1 MLLGKNVHN
10 WSKYQWSYPG
20 YQRFF
25 SRVRRGARRT
35 QADTSSTNF
44 RRPLQSLLLRY
55 TAENSQ
61 VTYFYYA
68 LSPCANTIF
77 QKLAVFVYT
86 KSWSR
91 DQVMKRAYYFNV
103 VLIIQCPFSW
113 YITIGFVSFLC
124 LFNLPLLYESP
135 FSAGHKKN
143 FICSMLSGKDLSL
156 SNTH

>member
-1 MLLGKNVHN
+1 MYTIGPNINDPTLGTR
-10 WSKYQWSYPG
+10 G
-20 YQRFF
+20 FF
-25 SRVRRGARRT
+25 LACDEEHVGHRP
-35 QADTSSTNF
+35 TSSTNF

-77 QKLAVFVYT
+77 QKLTVFVFT

-91 DQVMKRAYYFNV
+91 DQVMKRAHYFNV
-103 VLIIQCPFSW
+103 VLTIRCPFSW
-113 YITIGFVSFLC
+113 YITIGFVSFRC

-135 FSAGHKKN
+135 SSAGHKKN
-143 FICSMLSGKDLSL
+143 FICSMLPWKDLSL

>member
-1 MLLGKNVHN
+1 MYTIGPNINDPTLGTRGFFLACDEEHVSHR
-10 WSKYQWSYPG
+10 PT
-20 YQRFF
+20 RFPT
-25 SRVRRGARRT
+25 R
-35 QADTSSTNF
+35 
-44 RRPLQSLLLRY
+44 LQPTFGGRCNRY
-55 TAENSQ
+55 FWDIRLKNSQ

-77 QKLAVFVYT
+77 QKLTVFVYT
-86 KSWSR
+86 ESWSR

-103 VLIIQCPFSW
+103 VLTIQCPFSW

-135 FSAGHKKN
+135 SSAGHKKN